1 MSIKTLI
8 YRIAPAGLIRELR
21 HRKHLADLAT
31 DVEPESATVR
41 QLLLP
46 GQTVLDIGANY
57 SVFTKLFS
65 ALVGPAG
72 RVLAFEPVPE
82 TCRTLAA
89 GVRRYG
95 MSNVQVFSNAVSDR
109 AGHLSMTIPPNSD
122 GYGDNLCCAHVTP
135 PVDSPDSFT
144 VESLTIDSL
153 HLPRVDFI
161 KIDVEGHE
169 LEVLRGCRD
178 TITRCHPALMVEVTT
193 QRTVNFLCDELHYP
207 PPVTISPS
215 NELFTYRS

>member
-57 SVFTKLFS
+57 GVFTKLFS
-65 ALVGPAG
+65 ELVGPAG

-193 QRTVNFLCDELHYP
+193 QSTVNFLCDELHYP

>member
-57 SVFTKLFS
+57 GVFTKLFS

-72 RVLAFEPVPE
+72 
-82 TCRTLAA
+82 
-89 GVRRYG
+89 
-95 MSNVQVFSNAVSDR
+95 VQVFNNAVSDR

-193 QRTVNFLCDELHYP
+193 QSTVNFLCDELHYP